1 MLEKNE
7 KGIWAGEWLEEQIE
21 QKNIAVTSDNQLI
34 ITTGVNTIANGD
46 DLMDGN
52 ANWIRSLIRFQ
63 SLELFI

>member
-52 ANWIRSLIRFQ
+52 AN
-63 SLELFI
+63 